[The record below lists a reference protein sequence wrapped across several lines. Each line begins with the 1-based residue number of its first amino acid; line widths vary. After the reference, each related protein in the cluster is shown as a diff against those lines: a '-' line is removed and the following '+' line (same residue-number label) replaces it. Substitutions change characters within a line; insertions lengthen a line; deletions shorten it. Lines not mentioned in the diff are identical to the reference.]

1 MIGGFPPL
9 EVLYLYRD
17 QVISILVEHEMSHPR
32 VVGLAA
38 QGRDMPATW
47 PIEILVSVLDQRERP
62 ATDLHRAAAEL
73 AVLLEHEVV
82 LQHCAPG
89 SERLLE
95 GEEMRSL

>member
-1 MIGGFPPL
+1 MIGDLPPL

-17 QVISILVEHEMSHPR
+17 QVVSILADHEMSHPR

-38 QGRDMPATW
+38 QGSDMPATW
-47 PIEILVSVLDQRERP
+47 PIEILVSVLDHRERP
-62 ATDLHRAAAEL
+62 ATDLHRAADEL
-73 AVLLEHEVV
+73 AAVIGYQVV

-89 SERLLE
+89 SEHLLE